1 MTMTQNQSQPSSAH
15 RAPSTSGTLGNEQPS
30 ASQTGDQ
37 ASWVDPVC
45 GMNVKRLSAFFTAE
59 HDGSTYRFCSEACR
73 ADFEKEPQRFTNAA
87 RPEIAG

>member
-1 MTMTQNQSQPSSAH
+1 MTQNQSQPSSAQG
-15 RAPSTSGTLGNEQPS
+15 APTTSGTLGNEQPG
-30 ASQTGDQ
+30 SQTGDQ

-73 ADFEKEPQRFTNAA
+73 ADFEKEPQRFTNPA
-87 RPEIAG
+87 RPETAG